1 MEEIEMAS
9 HVQFDDAAIRPISS
23 IKRDV
28 TAAVAPPP
36 ATPQSRIEALSS
48 IPMNGRVIR
57 LVKSALNRARS
68 LASQVGG
75 RVMPTRAQGWPSPR
89 PFHRRRSRST

>member
-28 TAAVAPPP
+28 TARGAP
-36 ATPQSRIEALSS
+36 ASYTE
-48 IPMNGRVIR
+48 
-57 LVKSALNRARS
+57 NRGIVRHPREWD
-68 LASQVGG
+68 GG
-75 RVMPTRAQGWPSPR
+75 DPTR
-89 PFHRRRSRST
+89 

>member
-28 TAAVAPPP
+28 TAAAPP
-36 ATPQSRIEALSS
+36 ATPQSRMEALSV
-48 IPMNGRVIR
+48 IPVNGRGIR

-89 PFHRRRSRST
+89 PFPRRRSRST

>member
-28 TAAVAPPP
+28 TAAAPPP
-36 ATPQSRIEALSS
+36 ATPQSRIEALSF
-48 IPMNGRVIR
+48 IPVNGMGGIR

-89 PFHRRRSRST
+89 PFPRRRSRST

>member
-28 TAAVAPPP
+28 TAAAPPP
-36 ATPQSRIEALSS
+36 ATPQYRIEALSG
-48 IPMNGRVIR
+48 IPVNGRGIR

-89 PFHRRRSRST
+89 PFPRRRSRST

>member
-28 TAAVAPPP
+28 TAAAPP
-36 ATPQSRIEALSS
+36 ATPQSRMEALSV
-48 IPMNGRVIR
+48 IPVNGR
-57 LVKSALNRARS
+57 
-68 LASQVGG
+68 GD
-75 RVMPTRAQGWPSPR
+75 PTR
-89 PFHRRRSRST
+89 